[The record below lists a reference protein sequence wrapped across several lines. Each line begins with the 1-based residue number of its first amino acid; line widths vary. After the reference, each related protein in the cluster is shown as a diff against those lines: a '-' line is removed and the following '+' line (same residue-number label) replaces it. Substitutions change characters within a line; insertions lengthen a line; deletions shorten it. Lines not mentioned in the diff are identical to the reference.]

1 MIRTLI
7 FDFGDVF
14 VNLDKPATFRAL
26 KELNIDGYTPEIVEK
41 NLELETGKISTE
53 EFINHYLE
61 EFPQLD
67 EEKIVDAWNAILVD
81 FPEYR
86 FRFIQKLAEQG
97 KYQLIL
103 LSNTNQIHIDWIKR
117 NVPFFDDFRKCFD
130 AFYLSHEINFR
141 KPNSDIFRYVLKK
154 HQLKPAECLF
164 IDDTEENIEG
174 AKKEGLRTWK
184 LEPTHEDV
192 IDLFTA
198 KKELF

>member
-1 MIRTLI
+1 MIKTLI

-14 VNLDKPATFRAL
+14 INLDKPATLRRL
-26 KELNIDGYTPEIVEK
+26 KDLNIDGFTPDTVEK
-41 NLELETGKISTE
+41 NLELETGRISSE
-53 EFINHYLE
+53 EFLNHYLE
-61 EFPQLD
+61 EYPQLD
-67 EEKIVDAWNAILVD
+67 KEKAVEAWNAVLVD
-81 FPEYR
+81 LPEYR
-86 FRFIQKLAEQG
+86 FRFIKKLAEQG

-103 LSNTNQIHIDWIKR
+103 LSNTNAIHIDWVKK

-141 KPNSDIFRYVLKK
+141 KPNVDIYNYVLEK
-154 HQLKPAECLF
+154 HHLIAAECLF

-174 AKKEGLRTWK
+174 AKKAGLRTWK

-192 IDLFTA
+192 IDLFTT

>member
-1 MIRTLI
+1 MIKTLI

-14 VNLDKPATFRAL
+14 INLDKPATLRRL
-26 KELNIDGYTPEIVEK
+26 KELNIDGYTPETVEK
-41 NLELETGKISTE
+41 NLELETGKISSE
-53 EFINHYLE
+53 EFINHYLRE
-61 EFPQLD
+61 YPQLD
-67 EEKIVDAWNAILVD
+67 REKTVEAWNAILID

-103 LSNTNQIHIDWIKR
+103 LSNTNSIHIDWVEKH
-117 NVPFFDDFRKCFD
+117 VPFFDDFRKCFD

-141 KPNSDIFRYVLKK
+141 KPNTDIYNYVLEK
-154 HQLKPAECLF
+154 HHLIAGECLF

-174 AKKEGLRTWK
+174 AKKAGLRTWK